1 MEDPPYNKYRAQRR
15 RPRGRS
21 TWVLLTV
28 VVVVLVLAGLAVA
41 GVRPSGSH
49 SSTASIAANTSST
62 PGPSGHGRG
71 GHRAHAGSGQPASTT
86 SGTGSTRAAGTT
98 STPDA
103 TTPTNAASATTTPAT
118 TTPVAAPLQTS
129 CRTVV
134 HIGDSTSEG
143 LTSSS
148 YLPDPGQRIGAQY
161 RRVGAEHVFTAITG
175 ATSVVETLPGTTNS
189 YDAAKGLLAHG
200 VRGCWV
206 IALGTN
212 DSADVAAGSE
222 IGLTARIAKMMAL
235 LHGQDVMWVNVR
247 TLVNSGSY
255 SEDHQQQWDN
265 ALVQACVQHPDMRI
279 YDWAHVVKDDWFID
293 DGIHF
298 TSAGYASRAHLIANA
313 LAKAFPST
321 GVPSAGCV
329 VTTKALVVKPK
340 GF

>member
-1 MEDPPYNKYRAQRR
+1 M
-15 RPRGRS
+15 
-21 TWVLLTV
+21 
-28 VVVVLVLAGLAVA
+28 VVLVLAGLAVA
-41 GVRPSGSH
+41 GSRPSGSH
-49 SSTASIAANTSST
+49 SSTASIADSATSPQARASHAR
-62 PGPSGHGRG
+62 SGKS
-71 GHRAHAGSGQPASTT
+71 AHSGSAKDASKQRESASTQ
-86 SGTGSTRAAGTT
+86 TT
-98 STPDA
+98 SA
-103 TTPTNAASATTTPAT
+103 TTPTTAASATTTPAT
-118 TTPVAAPLQTS
+118 TTPVPAALRTS

-143 LTSSS
+143 LTSPS
-148 YLPDPGQRIGAQY
+148 YLPDPGQRIPAQY

-222 IGLTARIAKMMAL
+222 IGLSARIAKMMAL

-247 TLVNSGSY
+247 TRVNSGSY
-255 SEDHQQQWDN
+255 AEDHQQEWDN
-265 ALVQACVQHPDMRI
+265 ALVQACVAHPNMRI

-329 VTTKALVVKPK
+329 VTTKALDVKPK

>member
-1 MEDPPYNKYRAQRR
+1 M
-15 RPRGRS
+15 
-21 TWVLLTV
+21 LTV
-28 VVVVLVLAGLAVA
+28 VSIVVLVLAGLAVA
-41 GVRPSGSH
+41 GVRPGSH
-49 SSTASIAANTSST
+49 TTTASIADNPTSVPARASH
-62 PGPSGHGRG
+62 GHAAKSGHAAAASSSAQQG
-71 GHRAHAGSGQPASTT
+71 GSKSAATT
-86 SGTGSTRAAGTT
+86 A
-98 STPDA
+98 A
-103 TTPTNAASATTTPAT
+103 TTPTNATSATTTPAT
-118 TTPVAAPLQTS
+118 TTPTSAPLRTS

-148 YLPDPGQRIGAQY
+148 YLPDAGQRIEAQY
-161 RRVGAEHVFTAITG
+161 RRVGAQHVLTAITG

-189 YDAAKGLLAHG
+189 YDATKGLLAHG

-206 IALGTN
+206 VALGTN
-212 DSADVAAGSE
+212 DSADVAAGSQ
-222 IGLTARIAKMMAL
+222 IGLSDRISKMMSL

-247 TLVNSGSY
+247 TLLHSGNY
-255 SEDHQQQWDN
+255 AEDDQQKWDN
-265 ALVQACVQHPDMRI
+265 ALVQACLQHPNMRI
-279 YDWAHVVKDDWFID
+279 YDWAHVVKDSWFID

-329 VTTKALVVKPK
+329 VSTKALAVKPK

>member
-1 MEDPPYNKYRAQRR
+1 M
-15 RPRGRS
+15 
-21 TWVLLTV
+21 LIV
-28 VVVVLVLAGLAVA
+28 VSVVALVLAGLAVA
-41 GVRPSGSH
+41 GVRPSSSH
-49 SSTASIAANTSST
+49 TSTASIADSATSAPAHSSRGNASESARTSSAK
-62 PGPSGHGRG
+62 G
-71 GHRAHAGSGQPASTT
+71 GAGQGKSSSTQ
-86 SGTGSTRAAGTT
+86 AT
-98 STPDA
+98 STPSQ
-103 TTPTNAASATTTPAT
+103 TTSRGATTTPAT
-118 TTPVAAPLQTS
+118 SNLASAPLETS

-143 LTSSS
+143 LTSPS
-148 YLPDPGQRIGAQY
+148 YLPDSGQRIPAQY
-161 RRVGAEHVFTAITG
+161 RRVGAKHVFTAITG

-222 IGLTARIAKMMAL
+222 IGLSARIAKMMSL

-247 TLVNSGSY
+247 TLLHGGPY
-255 SEDHQQQWDN
+255 AEDHQQQWDN
-265 ALVQACVQHPDMRI
+265 ALVQACLQHPNMRI
-279 YDWAHVVKDDWFID
+279 YDWAHVVKDSWFID

-298 TSAGYASRAHLIANA
+298 SSAGYASRAHLIANA

-321 GVPSAGCV
+321 GVPSAGCL
-329 VTTKALVVKPK
+329 VTTRALDVKPK